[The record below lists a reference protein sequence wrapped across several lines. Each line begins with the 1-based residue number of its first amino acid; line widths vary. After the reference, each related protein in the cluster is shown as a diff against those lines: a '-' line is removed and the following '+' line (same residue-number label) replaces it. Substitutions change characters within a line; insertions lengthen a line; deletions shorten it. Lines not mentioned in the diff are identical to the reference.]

1 VIGVHFVATSGTAS
15 KSAVLLIVVV
25 GVTALVGSTANGG
38 STPAWKKF
46 ELEAQGLSVLMPG
59 TPKLKEIHN
68 RSFIGDIATH
78 EYYVEN
84 GRDAYSVEVTDLPG
98 FAVAFSGSDGIY
110 EHAKAALLK
119 TTLSKP
125 VAFTDITL
133 NGVHGKKLVYD
144 TPTKPGHPEMQGEA
158 RLFLSGDRLYVA
170 DAVVEMKGGK
180 EKMTRFFS
188 SLAIK
193 K

>member
-1 VIGVHFVATSGTAS
+1 MMVSNAVSKNLRQLIAVIG
-15 KSAVLLIVVV
+15 I
-25 GVTALVGSTANGG
+25 TALVGFAAFVDSK
-38 STPAWKKF
+38 PVWQEF
-46 ELEAQGLSVLMPG
+46 QLESQGLSVLMPG
-59 TPKLKEIHN
+59 TPKKKDIQN
-68 RSFIGDIATH
+68 KSFIGDIATH
-78 EYYVEN
+78 EYYLEN
-84 GRDAYSVEVTDLPG
+84 GRDAYSVEFTDLPG

>member
-1 VIGVHFVATSGTAS
+1 MAISSTAS
-15 KSAVLLIVVV
+15 KSVVLLIVIV
-25 GVTALVGSTANGG
+25 GVTALVGLAAN
-38 STPAWKKF
+38 SASKPAWKKL
-46 ELEAQGLSVLMPG
+46 ELEAQGISILMPG
-59 TPKLKEIHN
+59 IPKMKKIHN

-78 EYYVEN
+78 EFYLED
-84 GRDAYSVEVTDLPG
+84 GRDSYSVEYTDLPG
-98 FAVAFSGSDGIY
+98 FAVAFAGSDRIY
-110 EHAKAALLK
+110 QHAKGALLK

-125 VAFTDITL
+125 VSFTDITL
-133 NGVHGKKLVYD
+133 NDVHGKKLVYD

-170 DAVVEMKGGK
+170 DAVVEMQGGK